1 MKSKN
6 PADRQKKQAEK
17 RERRQ
22 KRKNKGHPKKQ
33 SWQKAQAIRAK
44 EEAKPEPRATG
55 YLLTRF
61 WEYFHFD
68 EVLERFNVVKYKGLP
83 VATLLVV
90 LMSFGLMNATSD
102 ADLCEKV
109 KAEPL
114 LVEMCG
120 VELVDKQ
127 QLYRLRKRLSI
138 EVSDGLLEQLLRAL
152 QKDPRTASRPDG
164 VVIGDDTVM
173 LKYGQKMAGIS
184 VVYKSS
190 EGRYGLGYVMPST
203 HYADADKEY
212 PLFFTVHHRT
222 EEQQQ
227 EAADKR
233 WRRKKGLDR
242 RRTEDEKVW
251 LSQMVSEER
260 QPEVVVLRGN
270 HLSPGLTG
278 HCDQLKVAWI
288 GVSPLNRTYEV
299 GQKAAQNAK
308 TLVKRP
314 PKGVAWQT
322 LNDEGLRVAWL
333 GAAKTTSL
341 GPVTLLLVEPMSD
354 GERRLYVLP
363 ADTDEATAIELLQAA
378 WRVEQPSPDN
388 SKLHDMVALLQKS
401 RDVIQAQ
408 TATFDR
414 WFHVPWFIQSVL
426 ALGFNRVVIKAKADR
441 LYAAHGHSKNWKAWQ
456 ATISSYQRHT
466 VLGQTVNLARL
477 KLLDPDL
484 GQVQLV
490 FVQEIRRQRH
500 QGRWVE
506 KIGQC
511 YALMCTDPDWKME
524 KVFQAHKLRW
534 KIETFYREARQNHAL
549 ARFHCRT
556 EAAIHGHLVF
566 ACLSYICVALVR
578 LWDTTLKVKS
588 LGWIK
593 RTLFQGIVA
602 LSHTSDTILV
612 AFSPAWID
620 RYGLPDF
627 CHHYSYLGA
636 EPDT

>member
-22 KRKNKGHPKKQ
+22 KRKNKGHSKK
-33 SWQKAQAIRAK
+33 WQKAQAIRAK
-44 EEAKPEPRATG
+44 KEPQPEPRASG
-55 YLLTRF
+55 YLVTRF
-61 WEYFHFD
+61 WEYFQFD
-68 EVLERFNVVKYKGLP
+68 KVLERFNVVKYKGLP
-83 VATLLVV
+83 LATLLVV
-90 LMSFGLMNATSD
+90 LISFGLMNATSD

-114 LVEMCG
+114 LLEMCG
-120 VELVDKQ
+120 VELLDKQ
-127 QLYRLRKRLSI
+127 QLYRLRKGLSI

-173 LKYGQKMAGIS
+173 LKYGQQMAGIT

-190 EGRYGLGYVMPST
+190 EGRYGWGYVLPST
-203 HYADADKEY
+203 HYADADKDY
-212 PLFFTVHHRT
+212 PLWFTVHQRT

-251 LSQMVSEER
+251 LSQVVSEER
-260 QPEVVVLRGN
+260 QPEVVVLRGS

-278 HCDQLKVAWI
+278 HCEQLQVAWI
-288 GVSPLNRTYEV
+288 GVSPRTRKYDL
-299 GQKAAQNAK
+299 GQKTAQSAK
-308 TLVKRP
+308 TLLKRP
-314 PKGVAWQT
+314 PPGVAWQT
-322 LNDEGLRVAWL
+322 LNDEGLRVAWV
-333 GAAKTTSL
+333 GAATTTSL
-341 GPVTLLLVEPMSD
+341 GQVTLLVAEPMSE
-354 GERRLYVLP
+354 GEGTVYVLP
-363 ADTDEATAIELLQAA
+363 ADTDEATAIERLQAA
-378 WRVEQPSPDN
+378 WRVEQPRPDN

-426 ALGFNRVVIKAKADR
+426 DLGFKRVVIKAKADR
-441 LYAAHGHSKNWKAWQ
+441 LYTAHGQSQNWQAWQ
-456 ATISSYQRHT
+456 ATLSTYHRHT
-466 VLGQTVNLARL
+466 VLGQAVNLARL

-484 GQVQLV
+484 GWVQLV
-490 FVQEIRRQRH
+490 FVQEIRRLRRH
-500 QGRWVE
+500 GRWVE

-511 YALMCTDPDWKME
+511 YALMCTDPAWNME

-534 KIETFYREARQNHAL
+534 KIEEFYREARQNHAL
-549 ARFHCRT
+549 TRFHCRS

-566 ACLSYICVALVR
+566 AFISYICVALVR
-578 LWDTTLKVKS
+578 LWDTKLKDKS

-593 RTLFQGIVA
+593 RTLFQGIVE
-602 LSHTSDTILV
+602 LRHTSDTILV

-627 CHHYSYLGA
+627 CLHYSFLGA
-636 EPDT
+636 APGT